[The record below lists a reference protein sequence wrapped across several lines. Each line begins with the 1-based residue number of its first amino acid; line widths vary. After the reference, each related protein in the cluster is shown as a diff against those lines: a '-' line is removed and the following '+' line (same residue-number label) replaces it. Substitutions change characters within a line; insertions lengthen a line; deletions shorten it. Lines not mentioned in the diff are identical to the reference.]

1 MAELPETEIA
11 KLGEFGL
18 IDRLTAGLEK
28 HNGSTVTAVG
38 DDAAVMQ
45 YGEDSDTRVRSVSF
59 APLRCTTSEAL
70 ASPMQVMEITRPAR
84 DDVVSPPT
92 RSTP

>member
-38 DDAAVMQ
+38 DDAAVMHINLF
-45 YGEDSDTRVRSVSF
+45 SNLSF
-59 APLRCTTSEAL
+59 LLIHLFPKQRRRKIPLRRIRQNCYHRL
-70 ASPMQVMEITRPAR
+70 AFAQLLR
-84 DDVVSPPT
+84 
-92 RSTP
+92 